1 MRSKDIT
8 RIVKQYFDTDFTV
21 KTRDRRIIY
30 MRALNNALCRRY
42 TDESLSMIGRN
53 YYSGDHAT
61 VLHSIKMFNDNYIYQ
76 TSPIDMK
83 KTYIDLELMLEGT
96 EDVKITNYQEYED
109 KMAFLNARVL
119 KLESELKLAR
129 YSLKKS
135 NLKREGLEER
145 FEDMFADLK
154 TLSDDD
160 LLEFY
165 ETRLKPYKRALESRV
180 VPKKIERVYGA
191 LLNQE
196 I

>member
-8 RIVKQYFDTDFTV
+8 RIVKRYFDTDFTV

-83 KTYIDLELMLEGT
+83 KAYIDLELMLEGT
-96 EDVKITNYQEYED
+96 EDVEITNYQEYED

-165 ETRLKPYKRALESRV
+165 ETRLKPYKKALESRV
-180 VPKKIERVYGA
+180 VPKKIDRVYGA

>member
-42 TDESLSMIGRN
+42 TNESLSVIGRN

-83 KTYIDLELMLEGT
+83 KAYIDLELMLEGT
-96 EDVKITNYQEYED
+96 EDVKITNYQDYED

-135 NLKREGLEER
+135 NLNREGLEER

-165 ETRLKPYKRALESRV
+165 ETRLKPYKKALESRV

-191 LLNQE
+191 LLNQ
-196 I
+196 

>member
-21 KTRDRRIIY
+21 KTRDRRTIY

-42 TDESLSMIGRN
+42 TNESLSVIGRN

-83 KTYIDLELMLEGT
+83 KSYIDLELMLEGT
-96 EDVKITNYQEYED
+96 EDVKITNYQYYED

-165 ETRLKPYKRALESRV
+165 ETRLKPYKKALESRV

-191 LLNQE
+191 LLNQ
-196 I
+196 

>member
-21 KTRDRRIIY
+21 KTRDRRTIY

-42 TDESLSMIGRN
+42 TNESLSVIGRN

-83 KTYIDLELMLEGT
+83 KAYIDLELMLEGT
-96 EDVKITNYQEYED
+96 EDVKITNYQDYED

-165 ETRLKPYKRALESRV
+165 ETRLKPYKKALESRV

-191 LLNQE
+191 LLNQ
-196 I
+196 

>member
-42 TDESLSMIGRN
+42 TNESLSVIGRN

-83 KTYIDLELMLEGT
+83 KSYIDLELMLEGT
-96 EDVKITNYQEYED
+96 EDVKITNYQYYED

-165 ETRLKPYKRALESRV
+165 ETRLKPYKKALESRV

-191 LLNQE
+191 LLNQ
-196 I
+196 

>member
-21 KTRDRRIIY
+21 KTRDRRTIY

-42 TDESLSMIGRN
+42 TNESLSMIGRN

-83 KTYIDLELMLEGT
+83 KAYIDLELMLEGT

-165 ETRLKPYKRALESRV
+165 ETRLKPYKKALESRV

>member
-21 KTRDRRIIY
+21 KTRDRRTIY

-42 TDESLSMIGRN
+42 TNESLSMIGRN

-83 KTYIDLELMLEGT
+83 KAYIDLELMLEGT

-191 LLNQE
+191 LLNQ
-196 I
+196 

>member
-42 TDESLSMIGRN
+42 TIESLSMIGRN

-83 KTYIDLELMLEGT
+83 KAYIDLELMFEGT

>member
-30 MRALNNALCRRY
+30 MRALNNALCKRY
-42 TDESLSMIGRN
+42 TNESLSMIGRN

-83 KTYIDLELMLEGT
+83 KAYIDLELMLEGT

-135 NLKREGLEER
+135 NLKREGLEGR

-165 ETRLKPYKRALESRV
+165 ETRLKPYKKALESRV
-180 VPKKIERVYGA
+180 VPKKIDRVYGA

>member
-21 KTRDRRIIY
+21 KTRDRRTIY

-42 TDESLSMIGRN
+42 TNESLSMIGRN

-83 KTYIDLELMLEGT
+83 KAYIDLELMLEGT

>member
-21 KTRDRRIIY
+21 KSRKDELVYI
-30 MRALNNALCRRY
+30 RALNNALCRKY
-42 TDESLSMIGRN
+42 TKESYRVIGEN
-53 YYSGDHAT
+53 YYCGDHAT
-61 VLHSIKMFNDNYIYQ
+61 ILHSIKMFNDTYIHQ
-76 TSPIDMK
+76 TSPINMK
-83 KTYIDLELMLEGT
+83 KAFTELEFILDNT
-96 EDVKITNYQEYED
+96 EDVEITNHQDYED

-165 ETRLKPYKRALESRV
+165 ETRLKPYKKALESRV

>member
-42 TDESLSMIGRN
+42 TNESLSMIGRN

-83 KTYIDLELMLEGT
+83 KAYIDLELMLEGT

-191 LLNQE
+191 LLNQ
-196 I
+196 

>member
-42 TDESLSMIGRN
+42 TNESLSMIGRN

-83 KTYIDLELMLEGT
+83 KAYIDLELMLEGT

-165 ETRLKPYKRALESRV
+165 ETRLKPYKKALESRV

>member
-42 TDESLSMIGRN
+42 TIESLSMIGRN

-83 KTYIDLELMLEGT
+83 KAYIDLELMLEGT
-96 EDVKITNYQEYED
+96 EDVKITNYQDYED

>member
-30 MRALNNALCRRY
+30 MRALNNALCRRH
-42 TDESLSMIGRN
+42 TNESLSMIGRN

-83 KTYIDLELMLEGT
+83 KAYIDLELMFEGT

-165 ETRLKPYKRALESRV
+165 ETRLKPYKKALESRV

>member
-42 TDESLSMIGRN
+42 TIESLSMIGRN

-83 KTYIDLELMLEGT
+83 KAYIDLELMLEGT

>member
-42 TDESLSMIGRN
+42 TNESLSVIGRN

-83 KTYIDLELMLEGT
+83 KAYIDLELMLEGT
-96 EDVKITNYQEYED
+96 EDVKITNYQDYED

-165 ETRLKPYKRALESRV
+165 ETRLKPYKKALESRV

-191 LLNQE
+191 LLNQ
-196 I
+196 

>member
-21 KTRDRRIIY
+21 KTRDRRTIY

-42 TDESLSMIGRN
+42 TNESLSMIGRN

-83 KTYIDLELMLEGT
+83 KAYIDLELMLEGT

-165 ETRLKPYKRALESRV
+165 ETRLKPYKKALESRV

-191 LLNQE
+191 LLNQ
-196 I
+196 

>member
-1 MRSKDIT
+1 
-8 RIVKQYFDTDFTV
+8 
-21 KTRDRRIIY
+21 

-42 TDESLSMIGRN
+42 SNESLSMIGRN

-83 KTYIDLELMLEGT
+83 KAYIDLELMLEGT

-191 LLNQE
+191 LLNQ
-196 I
+196 

>member
-30 MRALNNALCRRY
+30 MRALNNALCKRY
-42 TDESLSMIGRN
+42 TNESLSMIGRN

-83 KTYIDLELMLEGT
+83 KAYIDLELMLEGT
-96 EDVKITNYQEYED
+96 EDVKITNYQQYED

-165 ETRLKPYKRALESRV
+165 ETRLKPYKKALESRV

-191 LLNQE
+191 LLNQ
-196 I
+196 